1 MEEKMIKVLIVD
13 DSMVSCGLVKQMLS
27 TSNKFEIVGT
37 AHDGKESIEK
47 TKALHPD
54 VIIMDINMPEMD
66 GIEATKII
74 MKECPTS
81 ILVFTTEDVAR
92 VGYTAIEAG
101 AVDILPKPDFDQ
113 LDDRFT
119 TLFLHKIESAAGAHL
134 ERKFDNGDLDF
145 SEKTNQKFKIVC
157 IGTSTGGPVAV
168 QNLLKNFS
176 ADFPLPILITQ
187 HIEVGFDTHYVSWLS
202 SCCALQVSLAT
213 DGEVPL
219 PGHVYVAP
227 ADKHLVVSPSGN
239 GCILR
244 LSDEPPLF
252 FLRPAVDMMF
262 KSCSQVFKNECLAV
276 LLTGMGH
283 DGAEGSKVV
292 KDNGGFVICE
302 SEETCVVFGMSK
314 SAIELGAAS
323 RVLPL
328 DKIGKLILDIASN

>member
-1 MEEKMIKVLIVD
+1 MIKVLIVD
-13 DSMVSCGLVKQMLS
+13 DSMVACALVKQMIA
-27 TSNKFEIVGT
+27 TSDKFEVVGT

-47 TKALHPD
+47 TKELKPD
-54 VIIMDINMPEMD
+54 VVIMDINMPEMD

-74 MKECPTS
+74 MKECPTA

-101 AVDILPKPDFDQ
+101 AVDILPKPDFEQ

-119 TLFLHKIESAAGAHL
+119 SLFLHKIESAAGALL
-134 ERKFDNGDLDF
+134 ERNYDNGNLDA

-168 QNLLKNFS
+168 QTLLKDFPE
-176 ADFPLPILITQ
+176 DFPLPILITQ

-202 SCCALQVSLAT
+202 SCLKLKVSLAT
-213 DGEVPL
+213 DGEVPM

-227 ADKHLVVSPSGN
+227 ADKHLVISPSAN
-239 GCILR
+239 GGILR

-262 KSCSQVFKNECLAV
+262 KSGAQVYKNECLAV
-276 LLTGMGH
+276 LLTGMGR
-283 DGAEGSKVV
+283 DGADGAKVV

-323 RVLPL
+323 RVLPI
-328 DKIGKLILDIASN
+328 DKIGKLVLSIAAN